1 MMLLQPRWRK
11 VIKDLWG
18 NKVRTALVVLSIAIG
33 VFAIGMILAT
43 NVMLRQDLT
52 RGYLDTIPAS
62 AVLFVSPFEQELVDV
77 ARSVPGV
84 LEAEGRRRFS
94 VRAEIA
100 PGQWK
105 TIEVRAIADYDD
117 MRVSKV
123 WPDDGPWPPAANA
136 LLMERASLPLIG
148 AQVGD
153 SLTIKL
159 PDGRIHVIPIQ
170 GLVHD
175 VSGPP
180 AQFTGDPS
188 AYITL
193 STLDWMGL
201 ERTFSELHILVDDGL
216 SKSEIETLAEQVQK
230 KVERAGYEV
239 YRTRVPT
246 PGEHPIQQII
256 DPILLILGVLGGLS
270 LFASSFLVINIM
282 NGLLSQQTQ
291 QIGIMKMVG
300 ARRRQIIQM
309 YLVAIIILGL
319 IALLIAIPA
328 GGLAAYFFTRFIA
341 GLLNFDL
348 AGFRIP
354 LQAVGTMVVVGL
366 LVPLLAGL
374 VPVLN
379 GSRITVREALS
390 SYGLGKGA
398 FGTNLIDRSLSW
410 VTGVMNLS
418 RPVQISLRNTIR
430 RKSRLILT
438 LITLTLGGAIFIG
451 ILSVHSSL
459 LRTLDEALAYFAYD
473 VELNFDRSYRIEELQ
488 RVALEESGV
497 TDVDSWIGTSA
508 LPQWPDG
515 REGDGFPL
523 LGTKADTQFI
533 QPILLSGRWLRPDD
547 TNAIVLN
554 TDVLKD
560 EPGVGVGDTIVLK
573 IDGRERPWEI
583 VGLVQGVLTGPLAYA
598 NRAYLER
605 EIRQVGRSESLQVII
620 DSADPAAQDEMAR
633 QLRNRFEVNGF
644 QVATTGTTNE
654 IRERIEYQFS
664 LLIIFLAVMAILIAS
679 VGGLGLMGTMSI
691 NVLERTREI
700 GVLRAVGASDGS
712 VLRIVVVEGV
722 FIGLLSW
729 FLAIIFAYPIGF
741 ILSNLVGNSLL
752 ENPLSYQYA
761 YNGAVAWLVVVLT
774 IAAFASIFPAW
785 RAARLSVR
793 QTLAYE

>member
-1 MMLLQPRWRK
+1 MMLQPRWRK

-18 NKVRTALVVLSIAIG
+18 NKVRTVLVVVSIAIG
-33 VFAIGMILAT
+33 VFAIGVILAT

-52 RGYLDTIPAS
+52 SGYLETTPAS
-62 AVLFVSPFEQELVDV
+62 AVLFISPFEQELIDV

-84 LEAEGRRRFS
+84 IEAEGRRRFS
-94 VRAEIA
+94 MRVEIA

-105 TIEVRAIADYDD
+105 TIEVRAIPDYSD
-117 MRVSKV
+117 MRVSRV
-123 WPDDGPWPPAANA
+123 WPDEGQWPPPENTLAI
-136 LLMERASLPLIG
+136 ERASLPLVN

-153 SLTIKL
+153 LLTVRL
-159 PDGRIHVIPIQ
+159 PDGRTREIPIQ
-170 GLVHD
+170 TSVHD
-175 VSGPP
+175 VSRPP

-193 STLDWMGL
+193 ATQEWLGLD
-201 ERTFSELHILVDDGL
+201 RSFSELHILVDGSL
-216 SKSEIETLAEQVQK
+216 NKTQIEAIAEQVQK

-239 YRTRVPT
+239 FRTRVPT
-246 PGEHPIQQII
+246 PGEHPVQQIL
-256 DPILLILGVLGGLS
+256 DPLLLILGVLGGLS

-309 YLVAIIILGL
+309 YLVAILILGL

-328 GGLAAYFFTRFIA
+328 GGIAAYLFTQFIT

-354 LQAVGTMVVVGL
+354 LQAVGTMIVVGL

-374 VPVLN
+374 IPVLN

-390 SYGLGKGA
+390 SYGLGKGT
-398 FGTNLIDRSLSW
+398 FGTSLIDRLLSW
-410 VTGVMNLS
+410 VTGALNLS
-418 RPVQISLRNTIR
+418 RPIQISLRNTVR
-430 RKSRLILT
+430 RKSRLLLT
-438 LITLTLGGAIFIG
+438 LVTLTLGGAIFIG

-473 VELNFDRSYRIEELQ
+473 VEVNFDRPYRISEMQ
-488 RVALEESGV
+488 RIALEMEGI
-497 TDVDSWIGTSA
+497 TDVDSWIGSSA
-508 LPQWPDG
+508 VPTWPDG
-515 REGDGFPL
+515 REGDGFPI
-523 LGTKADTQFI
+523 LGTKADTRFI
-533 QPILLSGRWLRPDD
+533 NPKLLDGRWLRPDD

-554 TDVLKD
+554 TDVVKD
-560 EPGVGVGDTIVLK
+560 EPDVRVGDLINLT
-573 IDGRERPWEI
+573 IDGRERSWQI

-598 NRAYLER
+598 NRSYLER
-605 EIRQVGRSESLQVII
+605 ELRRVDQSESLQVMI
-620 DSADPAAQDEMAR
+620 DSADPAAQDEMA
-633 QLRNRFEVNGF
+633 LRLREHFEANGF

-664 LLIIFLAVMAILIAS
+664 LLIIFLSVMAVLIAS

-712 VLRIVVVEGV
+712 VLRIVIVEGIFVGLISWV
-722 FIGLLSW
+722 FAAL
-729 FLAIIFAYPIGF
+729 FAYPIGR
-741 ILSNLVGNSLL
+741 ILSIMVGNSLL
-752 ENPLSYQYA
+752 KNPLSYQYA
-761 YNGAVAWLVVVLT
+761 FNGALAWLVAVLT
-774 IAAFASIFPAW
+774 IAIFASIFPAW

>member
-1 MMLLQPRWRK
+1 MLLQPRWRK

-43 NVMLRQDLT
+43 NIMLRQDLT
-52 RGYLDTIPAS
+52 GGYLDTVPAS
-62 AVLFVSPFEQELVDV
+62 AILYISPFEEELVDL
-77 ARSVPGV
+77 AASVPGV
-84 LEAEGRRRFS
+84 TAAEGRRRFS

-105 TIEVRAIADYDD
+105 TIEVRAISDFAD
-117 MRVSKV
+117 MQVSKI
-123 WPDDGPWPPAANA
+123 WPDEGPWPPIADA
-136 LLMERASLPLIG
+136 LLLERASLPLIN

-153 SLTIKL
+153 LLTVRL
-159 PDGRIHVIPIQ
+159 PDGRTRQVPIQ
-170 GLVHD
+170 GIVHD

-188 AYITL
+188 AYITFP
-193 STLDWMGL
+193 TLEWLGL
-201 ERTFSELHILVDDGL
+201 DQTFSELHLLIDKA
-216 SKSEIETLAEQVQK
+216 SSETEIEAVAEQVK
-230 KVERAGYEV
+230 KKAERAGYEV

-300 ARRRQIIQM
+300 ARRRQIVQM
-309 YLVAIIILGL
+309 YLVAIVILGV
-319 IALLIAIPA
+319 IALLIAIPS
-328 GGLAAYFFTRFIA
+328 GGLAAFLFTRFIA

-348 AGFRIP
+348 TGFRIP

-390 SYGLGKGA
+390 SYGLGKGS
-398 FGTNLIDRSLSW
+398 FGKNLIDRLLSGL
-410 VTGVMNLS
+410 TGALNLS
-418 RPVQISLRNTIR
+418 RPVQISLRNTVR
-430 RKSRLILT
+430 RKSRLLLT

-473 VELNFDRSYRIEELQ
+473 VELNFDRAYRIDELQ
-488 RVALEESGV
+488 QVALEVPGV
-497 TDVDSWIGTSA
+497 IEVDSWIGTSA
-508 LPQWPDG
+508 EPKWPDG
-515 REGDGFPL
+515 SEGDGFPL
-523 LGTKADTQFI
+523 LGTEADTRFVN
-533 QPILLSGRWLRPDD
+533 PKLLEGRWLRPDD

-560 EPGVGVGDTIVLK
+560 VPEVQVGDMIDLT
-573 IDGRERPWEI
+573 IDGRERSWQI

-598 NRAYLER
+598 NRTHLER
-605 EIRQVGRSESLQVII
+605 ELRRVDQSESLQVMI
-620 DSADPAAQDEMAR
+620 DSTSPAAQADMALV
-633 QLRNRFEVNGF
+633 LREHFETNGF
-644 QVATTGTTNE
+644 QVATTGTTDE
-654 IRERIEYQFS
+654 IRQRIEYQFS
-664 LLIIFLAVMAILIAS
+664 LLIVFLGVMAILIAS

-712 VLRIVVVEGV
+712 VLRIVIVEGIFV
-722 FIGLLSW
+722 GLISW
-729 FLAIIFAYPIGF
+729 VLAAIFAYPIGR
-741 ILSNLVGNSLL
+741 ILSTLVGNSLL

-761 YNGAVAWLVVVLT
+761 FNGAIAWLVAILT
-774 IAAFASIFPAW
+774 IATFASIFPAW